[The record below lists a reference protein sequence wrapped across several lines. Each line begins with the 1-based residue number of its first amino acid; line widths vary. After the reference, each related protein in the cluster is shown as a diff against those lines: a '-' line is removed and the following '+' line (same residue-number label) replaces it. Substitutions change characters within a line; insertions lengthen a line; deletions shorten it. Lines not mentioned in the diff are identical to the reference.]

1 MINTLRKID
10 MQWYINASESEQELF
25 RDWLKGV
32 LRMYEET
39 QITFTKKNGDQ
50 RVMKCTLKE
59 TIVPVYVTKTSG
71 ERAQSND
78 TLFVYDL
85 DKSDWRSFRFDS
97 VTQINFD
104 L

>member
-1 MINTLRKID
+1 
-10 MQWYINASESEQELF
+10 
-25 RDWLKGV
+25 
-32 LRMYEET
+32 
-39 QITFTKKNGDQ
+39 
-50 RVMKCTLKE
+50 MKCTLKE

-97 VTQINFD
+97 VTQINFNI
-104 L
+104 